1 VEPQNSPLVHEVV
14 VVTKDV
20 GITCDLSN
28 SSTSDSQPTNFILS
42 WEVNVAPLIVRVL
55 DIFLRKKK
63 CIC

>member
-28 SSTSDSQPTNFILS
+28 SSTSDSQPTNYICDNVKFLLKMMILVVMNQTS
-42 WEVNVAPLIVRVL
+42 LL
-55 DIFLRKKK
+55 KMKF
-63 CIC
+63 